1 MTDETLLRGKRILL
15 VEDEYV
21 LANDLQRIF
30 SEEGA
35 NVLGPI
41 ASVDDAL
48 DLIEAG
54 ETIDGAVLDMNL
66 QGEMAFPVA
75 DELLDHG
82 TPFVFATGYDRSA
95 VPDRYRNIVCCEKP
109 VSIQTVAN
117 ALFC

>member
-1 MTDETLLRGKRILL
+1 MTDETLLSGKRILL

-54 ETIDGAVLDMNL
+54 ETIDGAVLDMN
-66 QGEMAFPVA
+66 
-75 DELLDHG
+75 
-82 TPFVFATGYDRSA
+82 
-95 VPDRYRNIVCCEKP
+95 CCEKP